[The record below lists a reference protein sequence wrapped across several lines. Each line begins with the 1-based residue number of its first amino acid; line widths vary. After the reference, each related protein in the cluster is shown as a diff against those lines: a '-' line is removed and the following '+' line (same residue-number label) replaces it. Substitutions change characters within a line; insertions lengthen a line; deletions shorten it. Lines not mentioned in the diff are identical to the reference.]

1 MKNDGKIYLDQKGYD
16 EYVKEINRI
25 KDQLDNNGKSKSEAY
40 ENAVGDGWHDNF
52 AFEEAKR
59 EEFKIMSA
67 LQEKIEGLSRIVIVD
82 SLNEESVVDINDYVT
97 IDMYFPGEEPEE
109 LIFKLVASNT
119 PNFDG
124 EVSEIS
130 LNSPLGKSVYGKKIG
145 ERTSYSVNENDV
157 SVVIKNAT
165 KNYEQDQEE
174 IKSYQRRK

>member
-25 KDQLDNNGKSKSEAY
+25 KDQLANNGKLKSEAY

-67 LQEKIEGLSRIVIVD
+67 LKEKIEGLSRIVIVD
-82 SLNEESVVDINDYVT
+82 YLNEENVVDVNDYVT
-97 IDMYFPGEEPEE
+97 IDMYFSDEEPEE
-109 LIFKLVASNT
+109 LVFKLVASNA

-130 LNSPLGKSVYGKKIG
+130 LNSPLGNAVYGKKIG
-145 ERTSYSVNENDV
+145 DKTNYSVNNNNV

-165 KNYEQDQEE
+165 KNCELNQEE
-174 IKSYQRRK
+174 TETYNGRE

>member
-1 MKNDGKIYLDQKGYD
+1 MEKILVDEIGYEQFFDELNKLKILFSNNASDGSQAYND
-16 EYVKEINRI
+16 
-25 KDQLDNNGKSKSEAY
+25 
-40 ENAVGDGWHDNF
+40 AVGDGWHDNF

-145 ERTSYSVNENDV
+145 EKTSYSVNENDV
-157 SVVIKNAT
+157 FVVIKNAT